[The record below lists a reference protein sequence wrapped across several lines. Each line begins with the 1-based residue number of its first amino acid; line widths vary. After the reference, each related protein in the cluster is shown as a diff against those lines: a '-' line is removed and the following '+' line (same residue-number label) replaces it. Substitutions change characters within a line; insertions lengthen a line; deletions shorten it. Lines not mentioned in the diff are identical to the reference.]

1 MQLYYLPGACSLAP
15 HIAIREAG
23 LDVKLNKVAFG
34 AERRTED
41 GRDFYSV
48 NPQGAVPTLE
58 LESGEVL
65 TENAVLLQ
73 YIAAQAPGSGLAPSE
88 GMARWR
94 LLETLNFIATELHK
108 SFSPLFRNPAPEA
121 REAQIKLILGRFK
134 LLEGKLGDQPYLAGD
149 AFSIA
154 DAYAFVMFVWAS
166 KFSLDL
172 SGFPKLTAYFQRL
185 KARPAVQQSLREE
198 GLPTA

>member
-1 MQLYYLPGACSLAP
+1 MQLYYVPGACSLAP

-58 LESGEVL
+58 LDSGEVL

-73 YIAAQAPGSGLAPSE
+73 YIAAQAPNAGLAPSD

-108 SFSPLFRNPAPEA
+108 SFSPLFRNPTPEA
-121 REAQIKLILGRFK
+121 REAQTKLILSRFK
-134 LLEGKLGDQPYLAGD
+134 LLEGKLGDQAYLAGD

-154 DAYAFVMFVWAS
+154 DAYAFVMFVWAG
-166 KFSLDL
+166 KFGLDL
-172 SGFPKLTAYFQRL
+172 SGFPKLGAYFDRV
-185 KARPAVQQSLREE
+185 KARPAVQQTLREE
-198 GLPTA
+198 GLPIA